1 LSIADKCIV
10 KKFCGTGKS
19 LLMRKCK
26 SVQNKNLIV
35 YVFPSLCLIDQFYD
49 QYLFDIP
56 EKLKISSEK
65 ESTTDPELIISF
77 LKKEENKIICIT
89 YQSFKTLIDNLGVII
104 IDVCVFDEA
113 HHAVGETYQKLIFE
127 DNNSRK
133 QIFFTATPKNS
144 NGITMYDRHHPEN
157 NMCGKL
163 VYDYSYLTGICD
175 GYLNPFEVRIDMYTE
190 NTNTSV
196 YETIARAVLASG
208 NNRVLTFHSDVN
220 TDRDTS
226 VLNFVN
232 ENKFIDIFNKVKKKE
247 FPKKEFPK
255 IKKYKTCKMIAFTS
269 SMGIEERKTILKNF
283 DESPEDKVYII
294 SSCETIGE
302 GIDTKNA
309 NMCVF
314 VDPKSSYIKIIQNI
328 GRIVRK
334 IYGFDKPNSTI
345 LIPCWID
352 RTKYLE
358 CEGDREKCDEVIRS
372 EMNKDGDFN
381 GILNV
386 VSALKQ
392 EDEDLYDICLHYPD
406 KFSPSE
412 IRGNLETQGYTVQ
425 EPVGDLSETI
435 EYLLD
440 TEIELEED
448 EDEEEMIIR
457 IAEDNNVCIEIHTD
471 SLEEPIQ
478 TYNKDCEEVIRIF
491 KSEDEEECIYQPIIK
506 KCGEKRNKDRISSP
520 DRNKRLN
527 LKVNSNPDIQVL
539 WKITAGDI
547 TKEISSCII
556 DCEVIDRWD
565 KNFKNLKK
573 FIDDNKKVPIQKSKN
588 IEEKSL
594 GSWLS
599 KQKLNYKK
607 KEMIEERYNL
617 WTKFLEQYKK
627 YIKSFDEKWMEHFE
641 NLKYFI
647 DDNKKRPS
655 DISKNQEEQSL
666 GSWLSDQNTSY
677 KKKELVEERY
687 NLWTKFLE
695 KYKKYFKSLDDI
707 WNEKFENL
715 KKFINDNKRAPI
727 QEPKNLKEKTYKQ
740 EKLLGSWL
748 SNQQQYYKNKKKSMN
763 NQIYYNLWTSF
774 LEEYKEYFKSFDEK
788 WMEHFE
794 NLKHF
799 IDDNKKTPNSNS
811 KNKEENFL
819 GRWLC
824 GENTSY
830 KKKEL
835 VEERY
840 NLWTDFLE
848 KYKKYVKDLDEKW
861 MEHFENLKHFMDE
874 NKKKPIKNSENEEE
888 RHMEQWL
895 SQQKKFYKNKTL
907 GMKCVIR
914 YNLFTKFLEQY
925 IDSSSKKKS
934 MKLNTSTSSSSSTEE
949 RRKRNKSELSEQ
961 HQKYKTMTSQNL
973 HKEFNENPELWEKY
987 HEISEENEKLFPE
1000 NEIPRNRIMTE
1011 LDKIKTKRSKS
1022 VVDMGCGKAHI
1033 SKHFKKDKRF
1043 TFTNLDHYSSDDTIV
1058 SCDISHTGLE
1068 DDSTEICILSLA
1080 MWGSNCREYIEE
1092 AYRILETNGTLYI
1105 IEPTKRWSEKDEH
1118 NNIINEPGMK
1128 LKQLLQENNFRID
1141 EQNIEKFS
1149 LFVCRKV

>member
-1 LSIADKCIV
+1 MERSLQDYRYYQEEADIAIDNELSIANKCLV

-49 QYLFDIP
+49 EYLFDIP

-144 NGITMYDRHHPEN
+144 NGIIMYDRYNPEN

-163 VYDYSYLTGICD
+163 VYDYSYLRGIYD
-175 GYLNPFEVRIDMYTE
+175 GYLNPFEIRIDMYTE
-190 NTNTSV
+190 NTKISV

-232 ENKFIDIFNKVKKKE
+232 KSEFKVIFDKVQKE
-247 FPKKEFPK
+247 EFPK

-269 SMGIEERKTILKNF
+269 SMGIKERKRILKKF

-334 IYGFDKPNSTI
+334 VFGVDKPNSTI

-372 EMNKDGDFN
+372 EINKDGDFN

-412 IRGNLETQGYTVQ
+412 IEGNLQNQGYTVQ

-448 EDEEEMIIR
+448 EDEEEMIMR

-491 KSEDEEECIYQPIIK
+491 RSDDDEECIYQPIIK

-539 WKITAGDI
+539 WKITAEDI
-547 TKEISSCII
+547 TKEIYSCII
-556 DCEVIDRWD
+556 DCEVVDMWD
-565 KNFKNLKK
+565 
-573 FIDDNKKVPIQKSKN
+573 
-588 IEEKSL
+588 
-594 GSWLS
+594 
-599 KQKLNYKK
+599 
-607 KEMIEERYNL
+607 
-617 WTKFLEQYKK
+617 T
-627 YIKSFDEKWMEHFE
+627 H
-641 NLKYFI
+641 
-647 DDNKKRPS
+647 
-655 DISKNQEEQSL
+655 
-666 GSWLSDQNTSY
+666 
-677 KKKELVEERY
+677 
-687 NLWTKFLE
+687 
-695 KYKKYFKSLDDI
+695 
-707 WNEKFENL
+707 FENL
-715 KKFINDNKRAPI
+715 KKFINNNKRRPL
-727 QEPKNLKEKTYKQ
+727 QK
-740 EKLLGSWL
+740 S
-748 SNQQQYYKNKKKSMN
+748 KNKKEKKLGQWLSQQIKFYKKNIMKSDRLEKWAEF
-763 NQIYYNLWTSF
+763 I
-774 LEEYKEYFKSFDEK
+774 EEYKEYFKELDDIWNETFIKLNNFIIKNQRAPIDKVINAILYVKIIEEIKLEK
-788 WMEHFE
+788 YLCRWVLTQQ
-794 NLKHF
+794 NNYK
-799 IDDNKKTPNSNS
+799 NKKNGMKDEVRYNRWTEFLEQYKDYFNDKNFDYIWHKKFEKLKRFMDEYNKIPSTIS
-811 KNKEENFL
+811 KNIEEKQLSIWL
-819 GRWLC
+819 GSQ
-824 GENTSY
+824 NYNY
-830 KKKEL
+830 KNKKML
-835 VEERY
+835 EERY
-840 NLWTDFLE
+840 DLWTDFI
-848 KYKKYVKDLDEKW
+848 
-861 MEHFENLKHFMDE
+861 N
-874 NKKKPIKNSENEEE
+874 NIKN
-888 RHMEQWL
+888 
-895 SQQKKFYKNKTL
+895 
-907 GMKCVIR
+907 I
-914 YNLFTKFLEQY
+914 
-925 IDSSSKKKS
+925 
-934 MKLNTSTSSSSSTEE
+934 
-949 RRKRNKSELSEQ
+949 
-961 HQKYKTMTSQNL
+961 
-973 HKEFNENPELWEKY
+973 
-987 HEISEENEKLFPE
+987 
-1000 NEIPRNRIMTE
+1000 
-1011 LDKIKTKRSKS
+1011 
-1022 VVDMGCGKAHI
+1022 
-1033 SKHFKKDKRF
+1033 
-1043 TFTNLDHYSSDDTIV
+1043 
-1058 SCDISHTGLE
+1058 
-1068 DDSTEICILSLA
+1068 
-1080 MWGSNCREYIEE
+1080 
-1092 AYRILETNGTLYI
+1092 
-1105 IEPTKRWSEKDEH
+1105 
-1118 NNIINEPGMK
+1118 
-1128 LKQLLQENNFRID
+1128 
-1141 EQNIEKFS
+1141 
-1149 LFVCRKV
+1149 